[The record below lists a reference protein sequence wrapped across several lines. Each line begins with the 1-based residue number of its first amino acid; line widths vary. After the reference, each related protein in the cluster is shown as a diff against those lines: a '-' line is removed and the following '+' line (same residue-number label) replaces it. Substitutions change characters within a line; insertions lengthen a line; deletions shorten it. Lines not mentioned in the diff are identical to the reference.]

1 MSGPVGLYLRL
12 LCLFLFCP
20 LLSPIFN
27 FFPPP
32 CSPASRS
39 VSSLR
44 FSGWIRGLSWRPVQW
59 PYPSEARVRFSPL
72 QQHRVGKESVV
83 GGPWAGGGGG
93 GGRSRRRRQKH
104 NRSRPTAGGAI
115 EQWRWW
121 RKEKRRWWHSGGRPT
136 VREGWKGKCFGPQKS
151 VSTGRL
157 EIAWWSGEKGR
168 ERARE
173 RLDRQSGA
181 EGCLGMV

>member
-12 LCLFLFCP
+12 LCFFLFCP
-20 LLSPIFN
+20 LLSPIFY
-27 FFPPP
+27 FPPP

-59 PYPSEARVRFSPL
+59 PHPGEARVRFSPL

-83 GGPWAGGGGG
+83 GGPWAGS
-93 GGRSRRRRQKH
+93 GGRGGRGRRRGRQKH
-104 NRSRPTAGGAI
+104 SRSRPTAGGAI

-121 RKEKRRWWHSGGRPT
+121 RKENRRRWHSGGRPT

-157 EIAWWSGEKGR
+157 EIAWWSGE
-168 ERARE
+168 
-173 RLDRQSGA
+173 
-181 EGCLGMV
+181 